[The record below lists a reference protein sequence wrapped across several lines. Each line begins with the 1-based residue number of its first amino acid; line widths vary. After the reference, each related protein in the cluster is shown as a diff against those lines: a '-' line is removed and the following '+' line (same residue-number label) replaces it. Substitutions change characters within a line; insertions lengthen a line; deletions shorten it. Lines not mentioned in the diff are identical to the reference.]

1 MARAKRNKP
10 HNPAK
15 VHDRRS
21 RDLPRNAEVAAV
33 EVDDPLALE
42 PGEKIVTLRSIRNDP
57 LARLHTHRQVDEAQY
72 QGGRAFQHDWEKAER
87 GPQAVDPTREY
98 VDGGQKREPI
108 TEGQR
113 KAVLRL
119 NRAERELGADGS
131 ALVHEVLILGMTMEQ
146 IGQRRGLRGQRWI
159 DYLRVPRPAGA
170 DLWIRDGAAV
180 GRGADQIRRG
190 AGHLLI
196 WRNVPFAGAVSLRGG
211 ERLRP
216 APGDGDLDNWCDLG
230 CGSRTGP
237 GVPQGAC
244 RPA

>member
-1 MARAKRNKP
+1 MARARHTKSHKQ
-10 HNPAK
+10 AK

-21 RDLPRNAEVAAV
+21 RDLLRNAEVATI

-57 LARLHTHRQVDEAQY
+57 LARMHTHRQIDEAQY
-72 QGGRAFQHDWEKAER
+72 QGGRAFQNDWEKAER
-87 GPQAVDPTREY
+87 GLQAIDPTREY

-119 NRAERELGADGS
+119 NRVERELGADGS

-159 DYLRVPRPAGA
+159 DYFA
-170 DLWIRDGAAV
+170 
-180 GRGADQIRRG
+180 RRFRECLDRLASIYG
-190 AGHLLI
+190 
-196 WRNVPFAGAVSLRGG
+196 FAT
-211 ERLRP
+211 ERR
-216 APGDGDLDNWCDLG
+216 
-230 CGSRTGP
+230 
-237 GVPQGAC
+237 
-244 RPA
+244 